1 MRCLGGSDLRLQPN
15 NYFSGNH
22 RFIYIDSL
30 RRSRTS
36 SWRLRYG
43 DAVPWPGSVRDA
55 VYDSQTQAANGQE
68 YVVDEL
74 ARSGD
79 SRFTSD
85 ARMRWQQ
92 LKNGRNF
99 SGDRDG
105 DRHIR
110 PNQPYRSCNHNH
122 QLSRAPYSGAL
133 TMRHCFIGGR
143 FSNRSQPRFAATSIK
158 CTDARPGF
166 ERNVQDSF
174 SGPVWPRWMLLAPS
188 LLRLQS
194 RPAPSRYR
202 AMAGRRFQT
211 RRRTRCP
218 HESSARRY
226 VAWHPIFARSHRVHK
241 RHSASWRYRRWVF
254 VCP

>member
-122 QLSRAPYSGAL
+122 QLSRAPYSGAM
-133 TMRHCFIGGR
+133 TMRRCRIGGR
-143 FSNRSQPRFAATSIK
+143 ISNRSQPCFGATSIK
-158 CTDARPGF
+158 CTDTPKLRAQCSRF
-166 ERNVQDSF
+166 VQW
-174 SGPVWPRWMLLAPS
+174 SGLAS
-188 LLRLQS
+188 MDALS
-194 RPAPSRYR
+194 A
-202 AMAGRRFQT
+202 FVT
-211 RRRTRCP
+211 
-218 HESSARRY
+218 SSAISSCTFKISCNGG
-226 VAWHPIFARSHRVHK
+226 WRV
-241 RHSASWRYRRWVF
+241 SAHTSPRVS
-254 VCP
+254 